1 MRTQVIL
8 RSRAILILV
17 ASAVASSSL
26 SSQAVSPSPFASVA
40 GIVVD
45 SLHGGYLRDAV
56 VRVNGTPRAAS
67 TDSLGRFRIDSVA
80 PGSHQL
86 ELIHPLLDTIGMAVK
101 TQPMTFKA
109 GESAL
114 AALAT
119 PSPTTVVAATC
130 TPAERNVGPA
140 AAIGMVIDA
149 DTDMPMAGARVS
161 LDWIDIEKVGT
172 NYMRSPKR
180 RLATVQTDGSFRI
193 CGLPGDFSAN
203 AMAYRDKDS
212 TSVVGVSFS
221 PTLGI
226 VTLFLPSAGGPS
238 ANGARV
244 GSAILKGRII
254 GPDGDPIP
262 RARVAIEN
270 ETQVVLTE
278 DNGTFVL
285 GGIRA
290 GTRDVSVRA
299 LGFQPTETV
308 VALRSGS
315 PREIEVR
322 LAKYV
327 PVLNTVTIAAVRNA
341 ALERVG
347 FSDRKSSAS
356 GKFFSPDD
364 IDKRNPDRL
373 NFLLE
378 SVAGLKSV
386 RTADG
391 HFYITG
397 RSGGCVQY
405 FIDGM
410 PWGFS
415 AGRES
420 DWQLSPDQ
428 FISGGELGA
437 VEIYDPLSTPAEFMR
452 QAGNGQSCTTVLIWT
467 KSKLRI

>member
-1 MRTQVIL
+1 M
-8 RSRAILILV
+8 
-17 ASAVASSSL
+17 
-26 SSQAVSPSPFASVA
+26 
-40 GIVVD
+40 
-45 SLHGGYLRDAV
+45 
-56 VRVNGTPRAAS
+56 
-67 TDSLGRFRIDSVA
+67 
-80 PGSHQL
+80 
-86 ELIHPLLDTIGMAVK
+86 
-101 TQPMTFKA
+101 
-109 GESAL
+109 
-114 AALAT
+114 
-119 PSPTTVVAATC
+119 
-130 TPAERNVGPA
+130 
-140 AAIGMVIDA
+140 
-149 DTDMPMAGARVS
+149 
-161 LDWIDIEKVGT
+161 
-172 NYMRSPKR
+172 
-180 RLATVQTDGSFRI
+180 
-193 CGLPGDFSAN
+193 
-203 AMAYRDKDS
+203 
-212 TSVVGVSFS
+212 
-221 PTLGI
+221 
-226 VTLFLPSAGGPS
+226 
-238 ANGARV
+238 
-244 GSAILKGRII
+244 
-254 GPDGDPIP
+254 
-262 RARVAIEN
+262 
-270 ETQVVLTE
+270 
-278 DNGTFVL
+278 
-285 GGIRA
+285 
-290 GTRDVSVRA
+290 
-299 LGFQPTETV
+299 
-308 VALRSGS
+308 
-315 PREIEVR
+315 
-322 LAKYV
+322 

-397 RSGGCVQY
+397 RGGGCVQY